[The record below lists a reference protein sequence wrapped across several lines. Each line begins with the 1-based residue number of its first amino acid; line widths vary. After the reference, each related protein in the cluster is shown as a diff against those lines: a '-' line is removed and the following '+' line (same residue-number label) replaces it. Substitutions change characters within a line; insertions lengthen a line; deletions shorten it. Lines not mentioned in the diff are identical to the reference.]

1 MNLSTAS
8 RTFQLLSRLLD
19 PRSSTEPFV
28 PPAGDKRALPLR
40 PAARPFPRALPE
52 ECGVSSRHIR
62 KFLEELSSPALHM
75 HTVLI
80 LRRGR
85 VISEAAFG
93 SRTLLAPTYTF
104 SACKSVVSLAVGLL
118 VGDGVLAV
126 TDKIGDFF
134 EDIPGLRRRPK
145 DLTVE
150 DLLTMRAGLLFTEAE
165 ALTETDWVRRF
176 LGAAQKSEPG
186 TEFFYNSLNTYLLS
200 ALVCRRTGRGLTDFL
215 RERLFTP
222 MGITDVLWEK
232 CPMGVEKGGWGLY
245 IRPEDAAKLGQL
257 VMDGGL
263 WQGERLLSGEY
274 LAAALAPHA
283 IPPAS
288 TGDFNYGYQIWV
300 GRGENTFL
308 FNGMLGQNVLGFRDS
323 GILVV
328 TNAGE
333 DTDFQESRYF
343 EIVSRYFGGAFP
355 EKLPPDPAGVSRLAE
370 TVRQMSSY
378 NRPAETVEQAGELAR
393 PFLNRAFATEG
404 PRALS
409 VGLLPVV
416 LQALHNN
423 YTQGVESV
431 AVSVRDRLPE
441 LIYREK
447 GAVYRLPVGLG
458 APRVSELDFR
468 GDVYQV
474 AALGRFTHDEEER
487 PVFYIRLDFVET
499 PCVRIVKLVLEG
511 NRMVLKQT
519 ETPGVPYVYR
529 KLSQAAQSALY
540 KPLLL
545 VAAGGTEDDF
555 LRYKTLQLLSPQIV
569 FEPVNDAGGQ
579 QSC

>member
-28 PPAGDKRALPLR
+28 PSAGDKRALPLR
-40 PAARPFPRALPE
+40 PAAQPFPRALPE
-52 ECGVSSRHIR
+52 ACGVSSRHIR
-62 KFLEELSSPALHM
+62 KFLEELSDSALHM
-75 HTVLI
+75 QTVMV
-80 LRRGR
+80 LRHGQ
-85 VISEAAFG
+85 VLCEAAFG
-93 SRTLLAPTYTF
+93 SQTLLAPTYTF
-104 SACKSVVSLAVGLL
+104 SACKSVVSLAIGLL
-118 VGDGVLAV
+118 ADDGLLAV
-126 TDKIGDFF
+126 TDKV
-134 EDIPGLRRRPK
+134 EDIFEVPGLRRRLK

-176 LGAAQKSEPG
+176 LSAAQKSEPG
-186 TEFFYNSLNTYLLS
+186 ADFFYNSLNTYLLS
-200 ALVCRRTGRGLTDFL
+200 AIVCRKTGRGLTDL
-215 RERLFTP
+215 LQERLFTP

-257 VMDGGL
+257 VMDGGV
-263 WQGERLLSGEY
+263 WRGQRLLSGEY

-300 GRGENTFL
+300 GRRENTFL

-343 EIVSRYFGGAFP
+343 EIVSRYFGGTFP
-355 EKLPPDPAGVSRLAE
+355 EALPPDSAESSRLAE
-370 TVRQMSSY
+370 TVRDLSAYSGQ
-378 NRPAETVEQAGELAR
+378 ALTVEQAGEGAGL
-393 PFLNRAFATEG
+393 FLNRSFTTQDPMA
-404 PRALS
+404 PS

-416 LQALHNN
+416 LQALHNS

-431 AVSVRDRLPE
+431 AVSVRDGLPE

-447 GAVYRLPVGLG
+447 DAVYRLPVGLG
-458 APRVSELDFR
+458 APRVSALDFQ
-468 GDVYQV
+468 GDAYQV

-499 PCVRIVKLVLEG
+499 PCVRIVKLALEDG
-511 NRMVLKQT
+511 HMVLKQT

-529 KLSQAAQSALY
+529 KLRQAAQSALY

-555 LRYKTLQLLSPQIV
+555 LRYKTLQLLSPQII
-569 FEPVNDAGGQ
+569 FEPQN
-579 QSC
+579 